1 MLVLSAAPFRVLIT
15 GASGSGTSSLA
26 RALAS
31 ALSSQVFDADDI
43 FWCPSDPP
51 FVTKRLVADRL
62 KLMEA
67 LFLPRRDWI
76 FAGSVM
82 GWGHSITPRLTHAIF
97 LTLDADTRMARLRE
111 RERQRMGDLSRLSNF
126 EAAAHQGFMDW
137 AASYD
142 DPDFAGRNRTHHDA
156 FLAGLPCPV
165 IHLDSAIPEPD
176 LLAQA
181 IAALDAGG
189 RST

>member
-1 MLVLSAAPFRVLIT
+1 MLSATPFRVLIT

-26 RALAS
+26 RSLAS

-43 FWCPSDPP
+43 FWYPSDPP
-51 FVTKRLVADRL
+51 FVTKRLVVDRL
-62 KLMEA
+62 SLMET

-76 FAGSVM
+76 MSGSVI
-82 GWGHSITPRLTHAIF
+82 GWGQTIAPRLTHTIS
-97 LTLDADTRMARLRE
+97 LSLDPEVRMNRLRA
-111 RERQRMGDLSRLSNF
+111 RETQRMGDLSQLSVH
-126 EAAAHQGFMDW
+126 EAAAHKGFMDW
-137 AASYD
+137 SASFD
-142 DPDFAGRNRTHHDA
+142 DPTFSGRNRIHHDR
-156 FLAGLPCPV
+156 FLSGLQCPV
-165 IHLDSAIPEPD
+165 IYLDSAISEAE

>member
-76 FAGSVM
+76 MSGAVM
-82 GWGHSITPRLTHAIF
+82 GWGQTITPRLTHAIS
-97 LTLDADTRMARLRE
+97 LTLDSEIRMNRLRA
-111 RERQRMGDLSRLSNF
+111 RETQRMGDLSQLSAH
-126 EAAAHQGFMDW
+126 EAAAHKGFMDW
-137 AASYD
+137 SARFD
-142 DPDFAGRNRTHHDA
+142 DPTSSSRNRTHHDA
-156 FLAGLPCPV
+156 FLAGLTCPV

-189 RST
+189 RAT